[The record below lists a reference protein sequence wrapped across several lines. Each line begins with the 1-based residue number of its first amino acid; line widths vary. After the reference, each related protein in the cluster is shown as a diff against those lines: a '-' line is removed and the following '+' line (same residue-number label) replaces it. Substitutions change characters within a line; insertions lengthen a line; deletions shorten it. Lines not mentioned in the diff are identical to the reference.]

1 MSEFYRCGRWAVT
14 PDRVETPRK
23 DFDTR
28 SITAVEVSRMPFWS
42 ALGLAAGAVLTTFF
56 LHHILYLSE
65 IAGVLLASGV
75 GVFAASQVG
84 TMQVSGASW
93 RGTETGYVWGP
104 LWRLEAMRS
113 AIRAAQAAHRT
124 EIGRDLH
131 EGR

>member
-1 MSEFYRCGRWAVT
+1 MTEFYRCGRWAVT
-14 PDRVETPRK
+14 SDRVETPRK

-42 ALGLAAGAVLTTFF
+42 ACGLAAGATLATLL

-65 IAGVLLASGV
+65 IAGVLLASGL
-75 GVFAASQVG
+75 GVYAASQVG
-84 TMQVSGASW
+84 TMQVSGSSW

-104 LWRLEAMRS
+104 LWRLEAMRA
-113 AIRAAQAAHRT
+113 AIREAQAGARDG
-124 EIGRDLH
+124 IRRDLH